1 MRTSYLAIW
10 CYALCFAHCK
20 TFAEQSALARWRI
33 NSSPHFIWLYG
44 LQSFTNWTA
53 PRFHSPTARAFPS
66 CHPERSEVELQ
77 SSVKQSADGIYDG
90 KVRQAQNDTGQ
101 KNSTLRSECC
111 NFDDKIIIS
120 SSFKNTVWYR
130 EYREYRRIKCCT
142 KFAPRSHQHST
153 PIQLNKLKFTCG
165 NIR

>member
-44 LQSFTNWTA
+44 RWGFYKLNRPFILPMVRPEIPLA
-53 PRFHSPTARAFPS
+53 YGS
-66 CHPERSEVELQ
+66 CFSVVSSWAERSEVELQ

-101 KNSTLRSECC
+101 KNSTHRSECC
-111 NFDDKIIIS
+111 NFDNKIIIS
-120 SSFKNTVWYR
+120 LSFSNTVWYR
-130 EYREYRRIKCCT
+130 EYRPIKCCT
-142 KFAPRSHQHST
+142 KIT
-153 PIQLNKLKFTCG
+153 PTFNAVLLDKLEFV
-165 NIR
+165 